1 MDEAL
6 RQLRELLHP
15 KRTNCVPIRRFF
27 PHRPANVIDSGN
39 DSVKRQSSVI
49 QPERGGHDRPLQ
61 KRSDKQQLC
70 LSVSVSKP
78 ISTIVVCKDIAV
90 IASQCAHWRGNPPD
104 EWNQV
109 AITTKNRNVSLAEGQ
124 LSIHFPSNRGIATTS
139 VRTGLAMT
147 ENFGAKR

>member
-1 MDEAL
+1 MTAPYRSEATNNNCAYRL
-6 RQLRELLHP
+6 QSAGRQ
-15 KRTNCVPIRRFF
+15 
-27 PHRPANVIDSGN
+27 
-39 DSVKRQSSVI
+39 
-49 QPERGGHDRPLQ
+49 
-61 KRSDKQQLC
+61 
-70 LSVSVSKP
+70 
-78 ISTIVVCKDIAV
+78 IVVCKDIAV

-139 VRTGLAMT
+139 VRYSLAMT